1 MSAPFPTLCCE
12 CDTFIVQRQT
22 ESEAA
27 PELHNVRICWS
38 SKPALDSEDWDARIV
53 GRCTRV
59 VSPLFNSLLE
69 EWFGIHNH
77 AICSSNAGE
86 QGMTIKTAIT
96 LRFSSGFSV
105 ETFQLLDLLVNA
117 TGRRDI
123 AERIILQQYLSKSPH
138 FHEKKGDEHIKR
150 MIEESLGGFFHFEAF
165 LPDTVKWQLQEIYD
179 EQRLKLVYPLVY
191 PPIKDLPLERIDTL
205 MAQYR
210 LSTDADC
217 QDMLLV

>member
-1 MSAPFPTLCCE
+1 MERDEIAREIKRHLVQNKRKSLGNQKDEAIAQVFKECGVYHIPDANGQVIDGKAEGMYIGALCAYQLGYPQWIIFYDADTFVPSALLEYTLAMSRLFMSAPFPTLCCE

-77 AICSSNAGE
+77 AICSSN
-86 QGMTIKTAIT
+86 
-96 LRFSSGFSV
+96 
-105 ETFQLLDLLVNA
+105 
-117 TGRRDI
+117 
-123 AERIILQQYLSKSPH
+123 
-138 FHEKKGDEHIKR
+138 
-150 MIEESLGGFFHFEAF
+150 
-165 LPDTVKWQLQEIYD
+165 
-179 EQRLKLVYPLVY
+179 
-191 PPIKDLPLERIDTL
+191 
-205 MAQYR
+205 
-210 LSTDADC
+210 
-217 QDMLLV
+217 